1 MTPQQWSNIQRQ
13 LGFIEEMAMS
23 VGGII
28 GDAIADG
35 LVALSEMLEPLAPH
49 SAGKEG
55 AE

>member
-1 MTPQQWSNIQRQ
+1 MTLQQWSDIQRQ
-13 LGFIEEMAMS
+13 LDLIEGQAMS

-35 LVALSEMLEPLAPH
+35 LAALSEMLEPLAPH

-55 AE
+55 AK